1 MTKLGVITIG
11 QAPRKDVAP
20 ILREHLPERVEM
32 IQAGV
37 LDGLS
42 KEYIAANLC
51 PEDRDYTLT
60 SRLTTGESVIMGRS
74 KIQPILQQKIY
85 DMENQGVANIL
96 LLCTGVFPGL
106 ATRTAYLIEPD
117 HIIPLSRQGDG
128 REPEAGRDRPSGRAE
143 GNHELEIR
151 TLWTIPGIRGRLAI
165 YFRSGRFSSRG
176 GRTQGQ
182 GGYPFAGLHGVYGG
196 GAETDGRSFRIA
208 RHSVQCD
215 HGENRFGNDL
225 IRK

>member
-85 DMENQGVANIL
+85 DMEDQGVANIL

-117 HIIPLSRQGDG
+117 HIIPPAVKAMVGNRRLGVIVPLEEQKETMNSKYEPYGLYPVYGVASPYIFDPGDFQ
-128 REPEAGRDRPSGRAE
+128 AA
-143 GNHELEIR
+143 
-151 TLWTIPGIRGRLAI
+151 A
-165 YFRSGRFSSRG
+165 
-176 GRTQGQ
+176 
-182 GGYPFAGLHGVYGG
+182 AGLKGKADILLLDCMGYTEEARRLM
-196 GAETDGRSFRIA
+196 AEASGLPVILSNAIMA
-208 RHSVQCD
+208 KIVS
-215 HGENRFGNDL
+215 EM
-225 IRK
+225 I